1 MGLALA
7 RAGPHTPP
15 PMARVT
21 VEDCLE
27 KIPNRFAL
35 TILAARRGRALL
47 ESRGTPLIE
56 CDNKGAVTA
65 LREIGAGMVRYNED
79 VAAVMTEFIEEQR
92 QKLKLT
98 SSDNT
103 FLEAAA
109 FSVIEGEEADEEGDV
124 IPELSADFEKVGLAP
139 TETTD
144 SDEPVDVEDADTEE
158 EAPADDEEADLVA
171 AADIDDDAAGLDDLG
186 DGLEDE
192 PEAAE
197 AEDED

>member
-1 MGLALA
+1 
-7 RAGPHTPP
+7 
-15 PMARVT
+15 
-21 VEDCLE
+21 
-27 KIPNRFAL
+27 
-35 TILAARRGRALL
+35 
-47 ESRGTPLIE
+47 
-56 CDNKGAVTA
+56 
-65 LREIGAGMVRYNED
+65 
-79 VAAVMTEFIEEQR
+79 
-92 QKLKLT
+92 
-98 SSDNT
+98 
-103 FLEAAA
+103 
-109 FSVIEGEEADEEGDV
+109 FSVIEGKEADEEGDV